1 MECVAQVTDEMM
13 PEGLAFISFNRVNSS
28 PLFPTLT
35 PSAKAYAIR
44 VEVEG

>member
-1 MECVAQVTDEMM
+1 VM
-13 PEGLAFISFNRVNSS
+13 PEGVAFISLNRVNRL
-28 PLFPTLT
+28 PLFPTLA